1 MGAFRVRW
9 QDVDAGAYTTIT
21 LLPGPTG
28 VEYPPRRNYTSRMG
42 PDGNVV
48 VQRPMRDDR
57 VRKWFWSRYRDN
69 VAGYSSMW
77 PLLETL
83 EYRTRLEA
91 NKPPHV
97 EIWEDVTLAGG
108 FGNTTAGPV
117 PVWTKVKFLQVHRV
131 MAAGTVR
138 VYDESFIEFIVE
150 DPAYTG
156 F

>member
-1 MGAFRVRW
+1 MGAFYVRW
-9 QDVDAGAYTTIT
+9 QEVTAGAYTEFT
-21 LLPGPTG
+21 LFPGPTG
-28 VEYPPRRNYTSRMG
+28 VEYPPRRIVNTRTG

-57 VRKWFWSRYRDN
+57 MRKWVWNRYRDN
-69 VAGYSSMW
+69 VPGYHTMW
-77 PLLETL
+77 PILEAL

-108 FGNTTAGPV
+108 FGKLTGGVTR
-117 PVWTKVKFLQVHRV
+117 VWTKVKFLQVHRT
-131 MAAGTVR
+131 MASGAGSI
-138 VYDESFIEFIVE
+138 YEESYIEFIIDDVT
-150 DPAYTG
+150 YTG